1 MALHEKM
8 KLAIIAEEL
17 FAYFMSKGHQ
27 EIDVS
32 MKVAETETTF
42 SVRLFE
48 SVSSIEE
55 ELKQDLY
62 CSRETELEEYGW
74 DFNPEG
80 QGTDLLHHLSMLI
93 DHYEIEHCDDYTCI
107 TFHRK
112 HI

>member
-27 EIDVS
+27 HIDVS
-32 MKVAETETTF
+32 MNVLEDETTF
-42 SVRLFE
+42 TVKLYE
-48 SVSSIEE
+48 SVSDIET
-55 ELKQDLY
+55 ELEHDLY

-80 QGTDLLHHLSMLI
+80 QGRDLLHHLSMLI
-93 DHYEIEHCDDYTCI
+93 DYYEIDQCDEFTCS